1 VAQTPQTQIQN
12 PKTSPTM
19 DHKQY
24 LELISKVNTYRNQ
37 IHLFSD
43 DSISE
48 EVLDGL
54 KHQITLYEV
63 KNPTKI
69 DPNSPNYTIA
79 GGISDGFQKHTHKR
93 RMLSLNDIF
102 DKEELVD
109 WEQRWQDHAKR
120 EGIISDQSQ
129 KYICEPKI
137 DGLAISLQYENGDL
151 IKAITRGDG
160 FVGEDVTSNIMQISN
175 IPKKINDN
183 RSLEVRGEIFITK
196 SDFELLNKQ
205 VLEGQKIGKL
215 GKTGIEGQFANS
227 RNVAS
232 GTLRQL
238 DSRIVAERSLSFI
251 AYSLFFD

>member
-1 VAQTPQTQIQN
+1 
-12 PKTSPTM
+12 M

-24 LELISKVNTYRNQ
+24 LELIAKVNGYRNQ

-54 KHQITLYEV
+54 KHQITLYETN
-63 KNPTKI
+63 NPSKI

-79 GGISDGFQKHTHKR
+79 GGISEGFQKITHNR

-102 DKEELVD
+102 DQEELVD

-120 EGIISDQSQ
+120 EGIVFDQSQ
-129 KYICEPKI
+129 KYVCEPKI
-137 DGLAISLQYENGDL
+137 DGLAISLQYENGSL
-151 IKAITRGDG
+151 VKAVTRGDG
-160 FVGEDVTSNIMQISN
+160 FVGEDVTSNVMQISN
-175 IPKKINDN
+175 IPKSISDTRK
-183 RSLEVRGEIFITK
+183 LEVRGEIFITK
-196 SDFELLNKQ
+196 SDFEKLNQEIKDDQKQ
-205 VLEGQKIGKL
+205 GKL
-215 GKTGIEGQFANS
+215 GKTGEEGMFANS

-238 DSRIVAERSLSFI
+238 DSRIVSQRNLSFI
-251 AYSLFFD
+251 AYNLYVD